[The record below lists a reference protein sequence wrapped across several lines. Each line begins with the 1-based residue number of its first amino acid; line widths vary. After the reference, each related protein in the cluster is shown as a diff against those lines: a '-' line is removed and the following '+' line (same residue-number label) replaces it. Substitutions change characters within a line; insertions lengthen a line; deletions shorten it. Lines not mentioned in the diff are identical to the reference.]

1 MGELSYDSLAPGDA
15 LSGAS
20 LTTRFSSLTSAVNA
34 LDEVALAPGGLN
46 ENHLASGVSASG
58 TTVRVGTATYNNSAA
73 GLSEYPAFK
82 VINIGGSDL
91 EVDLGALQVLGG
103 LVGGVLVMADL
114 KVRTIEPVGAGAP
127 DDGKVAH
134 FQVEASIL
142 GGGPWVPIA
151 KSRRLVGSYGTAA
164 GVNQYFQIA
173 LRTLITNTE
182 MASGLRYVR
191 VSVSVSSNSGGAAA
205 NYQVVLGTSR
215 LAVLSLHSKKT

>member
-1 MGELSYDSLAPGDA
+1 MGELSYDSLDPGDA

-20 LTTRFSSLTSAVNA
+20 LTTRFSSLTDAVNA

-46 ENHLASGVSASG
+46 ENHLVSGVSASG
-58 TTVRVGTATYNNSAA
+58 ATVCPGAATYNNSTA
-73 GLSEYPAFK
+73 GLSGYPAFK

-91 EVDLGALQVLGG
+91 EVDLGVLQVLGG

-114 KVRTIEPVGAGAP
+114 KIQSIRPIPPALADEDMAVY
-127 DDGKVAH
+127 

-142 GGGPWVPIA
+142 GAGPWVPIA
-151 KSRRLVGSYGTAA
+151 KSRRNVGSKGTAVA
-164 GVNQYFQIA
+164 VNQYFQVA

-191 VSVSVSSNSGGAAA
+191 VSVSIPRPAALPT
-205 NYQVVLGTSR
+205 YEVVLRTSR

>member
-1 MGELSYDSLAPGDA
+1 MCIRD
-15 LSGAS
+15 
-20 LTTRFSSLTSAVNA
+20 TSSLTGAVND

-58 TTVRVGTATYNNSAA
+58 ATVCAGAATYNNSAA

-91 EVDLGALQVLGG
+91 EVDLGALQILGG

-114 KVRTIEPVGAGAP
+114 KVQSIRPIGLPGSDIYA
-127 DDGKVAH
+127 AH

-151 KSRRLVGSYGTAA
+151 KSRRMVGSWGTAIA
-164 GVNQYFQIA
+164 VNQYFQIP
-173 LRTLITNTE
+173 LRTLITAAE

-191 VSVSVSSNSGGAAA
+191 VSVSVSMNSAGAAA
-205 NYQVVLGTSR
+205 TYEVVLRTSR
-215 LAVLSLHSKKT
+215 LAVLSLHSKKA